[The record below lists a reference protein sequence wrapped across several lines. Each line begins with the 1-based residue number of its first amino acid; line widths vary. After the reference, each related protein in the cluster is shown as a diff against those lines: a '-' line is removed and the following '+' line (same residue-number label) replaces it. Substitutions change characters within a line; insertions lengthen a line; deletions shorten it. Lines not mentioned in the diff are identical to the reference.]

1 MLQCVNDL
9 NCSGSCGVSRGPT
22 TPQGFLQLCCCPTA
36 RMLLSQYCVGLGLP
50 CAARDQNCI
59 SQQLEPSQFA
69 RSKHGFHIHLQAK
82 AHLRSPFIPPPKL
95 HQHHGVTCGVLGM
108 GSTPIPLQLNGVHRS
123 SLVPACPQPY
133 ECFPS
138 VLRRLVLRMCSGA
151 EIAAEGLA
159 W

>member
-1 MLQCVNDL
+1 MQWELWVEQ
-9 NCSGSCGVSRGPT
+9 GSEHPSRLPAA
-22 TPQGFLQLCCCPTA
+22 PLLPHSKDAA
-36 RMLLSQYCVGLGLP
+36 RPALHRAQPSLRC
-50 CAARDQNCI
+50 RDQNCI

-69 RSKHGFHIHLQAK
+69 RRKHGFHIHLQAK
-82 AHLRSPFIPPPKL
+82 ERLRSPFIPPPKL
-95 HQHHGVTCGVLGM
+95 HQHHGVTCGALGM
-108 GSTPIPLQLNGVHRS
+108 GTTLIPLRLNGVHGS

-138 VLRRLVLRMCSGA
+138 TLPRLVLRMCSGA